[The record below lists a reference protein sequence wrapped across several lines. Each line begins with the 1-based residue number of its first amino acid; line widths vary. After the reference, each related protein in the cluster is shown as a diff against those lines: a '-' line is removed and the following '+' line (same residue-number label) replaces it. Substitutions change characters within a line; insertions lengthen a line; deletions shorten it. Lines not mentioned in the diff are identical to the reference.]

1 MTTIHSPSLLDT
13 IAIGRQLGRQLPA
26 NSVVCLQGDL
36 GAGKTQLVKGIVEG
50 ATGVST
56 ENVGSPTFVYLNIYH
71 GPHTV
76 YHFDLY
82 RLHDSDE
89 FLGMGFDEY
98 LSAGGICCI
107 EWPERIDALLPTD
120 AMRIQMQASG
130 ENTRIIQIEDPSGWL
145 S

>member
-1 MTTIHSPSLLDT
+1 MKTIHAPSLHDT
-13 IAIGRQLGRQLPA
+13 IAFGRQLGRQLPE

-50 ATGVST
+50 ATGVSA
-56 ENVGSPTFVYLNIYH
+56 EDVGSPTFVYLNIYQ
-71 GPHTV
+71 GPRTV

-89 FLGMGFDEY
+89 FLGMGFEEY

-107 EWPERIDALLPTD
+107 EWPERIQALLPAG

-130 ENTRIIQIEDPSGWL
+130 ENVRVIHVEDPSGWL
-145 S
+145 N